1 MAKEGVW
8 EFTFMF
14 VQAGETRRQ
23 ALEAVLEYLAEQAD
37 RGELEPTK
45 VVRIE

>member
-1 MAKEGVW
+1 MPREGVW

-23 ALEAVLEYLAEQAD
+23 ALEAVLAYLAEQAD
-37 RGELEPTK
+37 QGDLEPTK
-45 VVRIE
+45 VERIE